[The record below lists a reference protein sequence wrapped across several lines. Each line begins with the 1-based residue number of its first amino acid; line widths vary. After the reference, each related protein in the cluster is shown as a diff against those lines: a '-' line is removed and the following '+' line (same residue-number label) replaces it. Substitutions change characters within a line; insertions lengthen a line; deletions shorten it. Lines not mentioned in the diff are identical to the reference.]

1 MLRRVNV
8 AWTLAVALSLL
19 VLLQGSSG
27 AAESG
32 KAPPSVDSRV
42 PEQGYERLFE
52 GLRGNQWQPSLAVTS
67 GVSFQV
73 QDAQTRS
80 TIDQTGRPTVS
91 PGDVLLE
98 PGDGEDWAVS
108 PYVGVNAELMTPALP
123 GGIRF
128 FVNGEYLPTFGA
140 DLDVQKNGDP
150 SGLEVP
156 FENYS
161 LERACDPNVIQSNG
175 QPGSPFGLG
184 CNCPYG
190 FGCYTEEAITGAG
203 AKTTATVAR
212 NVFGAAVGV
221 ALPFEMF
228 GRKLM
233 LKPSFGWIRYQVDVS
248 GTVLRGI
255 KSQVDVSQNN
265 PPAFRPLPVIRFIEL
280 YDSATPTYNAIGPG
294 LELEME
300 VHQAGPV
307 QASLF
312 LDAHGYRVMG
322 DRKVKLSGSTST
334 NCTTGSVPI
343 AAPPGQPIQELQQR
357 FLCTLT
363 SPLPGPIGTTVLPNQ
378 FGASEGVYSADWS
391 FEVDPWLYR
400 VGLGLRFRWTGE

>member
-27 AAESG
+27 AAEPG

-255 KSQVDVSQNN
+255 KSEVDTGPNSSPQ
-265 PPAFRPLPVIRFIEL
+265 FRGLPVTRFVKL
-280 YDSATPTYNAIGPG
+280 FDSATPAFNAIGPG

-300 VHQAGPV
+300 VHQVGPV
-307 QASLF
+307 ATSLF
-312 LDAHGYRVMG
+312 LDAHGYRVLG
-322 DRKVKLSGSTST
+322 DRKVKLSD
-334 NCTTGSVPI
+334 TTTRSCATDPI
-343 AAPPGQPIQELQQR
+343 AIPSPPDQPITPIAQR
-357 FLCTLT
+357 VLCTLT
-363 SPLPGPIGTTVLPNQ
+363 SPFAGVDGEVKPNQ
-378 FGASEGVYSADWS
+378 FGATDGVYSADWS